1 MRRILIA
8 TTIFAAACGKKSI
21 PATPEIKASVAQARL
36 RISSASTNTQAII
49 GLQSLG
55 STLAGAVSSGS
66 LASVDLT
73 TGLSDPA
80 SLAMVA
86 LAPPQAGFI
95 QDLRLPEAGVSA
107 LAIPVLGCLRS
118 GPGGPTLDAAGQS
131 GCGAADHLEVTF
143 DTGDRMNITWSEA
156 STSFD
161 LAVSVV
167 AGSWSGTDLR
177 YTGASNSS
185 GVAVTAVGAMKYA
198 NAGGA
203 VQVDADFDLTY
214 AVSGSQSATDAVVG
228 VSVNG
233 TATDRLALVRA
244 NERWTLNVQTSS
256 KSGSETLIVDWIG
269 TVGVDLLQ
277 ADGSTKDHSVAFDL
291 NLHGLSQASGVNA
304 AVTWSVLGDLQYDAA
319 QVGTLVIRDNL
330 LSVHWTDG
338 AEEPFDPSV
347 LFGSFVV

>member
-8 TTIFAAACGKKSI
+8 TTILAAACGKKSI

-36 RISSASTNTQAII
+36 GLSSASTNTQAIV
-49 GLQSLG
+49 GLQSVA
-55 STLAGAVSSGS
+55 STLAGAVASGS

-73 TGLSDPA
+73 AGLSDPA

-86 LAPPQAGFI
+86 LAPPQAGFA
-95 QDLRLPEAGVSA
+95 QDLRLPETGVSA
-107 LAIPVLGCLRS
+107 LAVPVLGCLRS

-198 NAGGA
+198 KSGGP

-214 AVSGSQSATDAVVG
+214 AVSGSQSATDAVIG

-244 NERWTLNVQTSS
+244 NERWTLNVQTN
-256 KSGSETLIVDWIG
+256 SGGETLIMDWIG
-269 TVGVDLLQ
+269 TVGVELLQ
-277 ADGSTKDHSVAFDL
+277 ADGSTKDHSIAFNL
-291 NLHGLSQASGVNA
+291 NLHGLSQASGANA

-319 QVGTLVIRDNL
+319 QVGTLVIRNNL

-338 AEEPFDPSV
+338 AEDPFDVSV
-347 LFGSFVV
+347 LFGSFAV